1 MNNDQLR
8 VAIVHD
14 WLTGKRGGEKVLEVF
29 CELFPE
35 APIFTLLYNPGT
47 ISESIASHEIHTSF
61 IDKFP
66 FKKNRYRQFLP
77 LFPTAIEQFN
87 LKEYDLILSSSHC
100 VAKGIIPSPSSL
112 HLSYLHT
119 PMRYVWDMYHE
130 YFGEERVGRL
140 SGIVIPIFANYLRN
154 WDVSSSN
161 RVDWYLANSQHVANR
176 IKKYYRREAH
186 VLYPPVETSLF
197 KAHPSHKNYDLVV
210 SALVSYKRVDLAI
223 QAYNKLE
230 QKLVIIGDGPE
241 KRNLQKMA
249 GSHIEFLDWQPHE
262 ILAEYYSKCRVLI
275 FPGEEDF
282 GIVPVEAMSCGK
294 PVIAYAK
301 GGALETI
308 IDAESS
314 QGEKGT
320 GLFFFHQ
327 SPEDLIDAIE
337 KSGSIGW
344 DSNFIS
350 QHAMKFDRAQFKKK
364 LQDFIQKKSADFFRK
379 NQKNESPD
387 L

>member
-1 MNNDQLR
+1 MINNHLR

-29 CELFPE
+29 GEIFPE

-61 IDKFP
+61 IDKLP

-87 LKEYDLILSSSHC
+87 LKEFDLVLSSSHC
-100 VAKGIIPSPSSL
+100 VAKGIIPSPNTL

-130 YFGEERVGRL
+130 YFGEGQVGRF
-140 SGIVIPIFANYLRN
+140 SKMIIPFFANYLRN
-154 WDVSSSN
+154 WDVCSSN
-161 RVDWYLANSQHVANR
+161 RVDWFLANSQHVANR
-176 IKKYYRREAH
+176 IKKYYRRDAQ
-186 VLYPPVETSLF
+186 VLFPPVETSLF
-197 KAHPSHKNYDLVV
+197 KIHASHEDYDLVV
-210 SALVSYKRVDLAI
+210 SALVPYKRVDLAI

-230 QKLVIIGDGPE
+230 KKLVIIGDGPE
-241 KRNLQKMA
+241 KRNLQKEA

-262 ILAEYYSKCRVLI
+262 VLIEYYAKCRQLI

-282 GIVPVEAMSCGK
+282 GIVPVEAMACGK
-294 PVIAYAK
+294 PVIAFAR

-308 IDAESS
+308 IKADNA
-314 QGEKGT
+314 QGKKGT
-320 GLFFFHQ
+320 GLFFYRQ
-327 SPEDLIDAIE
+327 SLDDLLDTIRQSDSVA
-337 KSGSIGW
+337 W
-344 DSNFIS
+344 DSNFIY
-350 QHAMKFDRAQFKKK
+350 QHAITFDREKFKKK
-364 LQDFIQKKSADFFRK
+364 LQDFIQEKTVEFFK
-379 NQKNESPD
+379 
-387 L
+387 

>member
-1 MNNDQLR
+1 MKNDQIKIAL
-8 VAIVHD
+8 VHD

-29 CELFPE
+29 GELYPE

-47 ISESIASHEIHTSF
+47 ISESLASHEIYTSF
-61 IDKFP
+61 IDKLP
-66 FKKNRYRQFLP
+66 FKKNSYRQFLP

-100 VAKGIIPSPSSL
+100 VAKGIIPSPNSL
-112 HLSYLHT
+112 HISYLHT
-119 PMRYVWDMYHE
+119 PMRYVWDMYHA
-130 YFGEERVGRL
+130 YFGESQVGKL
-140 SGIVIPIFANYLRN
+140 SGMIIPLFANYLRN

-176 IKKYYRREAH
+176 IKKYYRREAY

-197 KAHPSHKNYDLVV
+197 KMTPSSEDFDLVV
-210 SALVSYKRVDLAI
+210 SALVPYKRVDLAV

-230 QKLVIIGDGPE
+230 RKLIIIGDGPE
-241 KRNLQKMA
+241 KKNLQKLA
-249 GSHIEFLDWQPHE
+249 GPLIEFLDWQSHE
-262 ILAEYYSKCRVLI
+262 VLTEYYCKCRQLI

-294 PVIAYAK
+294 PVIAYAR

-308 IDAESS
+308 INADNSE
-314 QGEKGT
+314 GNPGT
-320 GLFFFHQ
+320 GTFFYHQ
-327 SPEDLIDAIE
+327 TPEDLIEAIQ
-337 KSGSIGW
+337 KSDSIEW
-344 DSNFIS
+344 DSNFIYH
-350 QHAMKFDRAQFKKK
+350 HARNFDREQFKTK
-364 LQDFIQKKSADFFRK
+364 LQEFIQQKKADFFEEK
-379 NQKNESPD
+379 

>member
-1 MNNDQLR
+1 MIHDKLK

-14 WLTGKRGGEKVLEVF
+14 WLTGTRGGEKVLEVF
-29 CELFPE
+29 CELFPD

-47 ISESIASHEIHTSF
+47 VSESIASHEIHTSF
-61 IDKFP
+61 IDKLP

-77 LFPTAIEQFN
+77 LFPAAIEQFN
-87 LKEYDLILSSSHC
+87 LKEYDLVLSSSHC
-100 VAKGIIPSPSSL
+100 VAKGIIPSPNSL

-130 YFGEERVGRL
+130 YFGEGRMGRF
-140 SGIVIPIFANYLRN
+140 SRIIIPVFASYLRN

-186 VLYPPVETSLF
+186 VLYPPVQTSLF
-197 KAHPSHKNYDLVV
+197 KVHPSHENYDLIV
-210 SALVSYKRVDLAI
+210 SALVPYKRVDLAI
-223 QAYNKLE
+223 QAYNQLE
-230 QKLVIIGDGPE
+230 RKLVIIGDGPE
-241 KRNLQKMA
+241 KRDLQKAA

-262 ILAEYYSKCRVLI
+262 VLADYYCKCRVLI

-294 PVIAYAK
+294 PVIAYAR

-308 IDAESS
+308 INVDNS
-314 QGEKGT
+314 QGKKGT
-320 GLFFFHQ
+320 GLFFYQ
-327 SPEDLIDAIE
+327 QNLEDLIDAIRR
-337 KSGSIGW
+337 SDSIVW
-344 DSNFIS
+344 DSNFIYH
-350 QHAMKFDRAQFKKK
+350 HAMKFDREQFKNK
-364 LQDFIQKKSADFFRK
+364 LQEFIQEKTAEFFGKNIQKK
-379 NQKNESPD
+379 
-387 L
+387 